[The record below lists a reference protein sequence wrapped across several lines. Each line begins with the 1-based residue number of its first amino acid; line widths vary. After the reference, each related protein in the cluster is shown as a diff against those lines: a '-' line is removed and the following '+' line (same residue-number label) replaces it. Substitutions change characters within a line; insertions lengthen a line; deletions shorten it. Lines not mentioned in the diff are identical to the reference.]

1 MAEQE
6 DKKDSKD
13 KKEEKDPKGEEAAP
27 PKKSKLLFII
37 LGVTIVGGCGGG
49 FLGYKMF
56 FKKPAEDS
64 KDAPVDDHGDKKD
77 APDDKKDASA
87 EKKDEKKDASAEKK
101 DEKKDAPAE
110 KKDEKKDD
118 KGEKKDDHG
127 SKSES
132 EDPKKDGKTKN
143 DPNAFGD
150 TFVISK
156 MDINLDNPLEN
167 RYVHLSLTLE
177 YAGGK
182 SQEEDLKKREPQ
194 IRDVIITAAS
204 TRTRAELLSPYGK
217 QRLRQEIFNKLNEVL
232 DKPIK
237 KVYFTDFLVE

>member
-1 MAEQE
+1 MAEKE
-6 DKKDSKD
+6 ATKDTKET
-13 KKEEKDPKGEEAAP
+13 KEEKDPKGQAETP

-37 LGVTIVGGCGGG
+37 LGIAIVGGGGGG

-56 FKKPAEDS
+56 FKKPVEES
-64 KDAPVDDHGDKKD
+64 
-77 APDDKKDASA
+77 KDASA
-87 EKKDEKKDASAEKK
+87 DESGEKKDAK
-101 DEKKDAPAE
+101 DESA
-110 KKDEKKDD
+110 
-118 KGEKKDDHG
+118 
-127 SKSES
+127 SKSDS
-132 EDPKKDGKTKN
+132 EEPKKHEKAKN

-150 TFVISK
+150 TFVVPK

-167 RYVHLSLTLE
+167 RYLHLSLTLE
-177 YAGGK
+177 YSGGK
-182 SQEEDLKKREPQ
+182 SQAEDLKKREPQ
-194 IRDVIITAAS
+194 IRDVILTASS